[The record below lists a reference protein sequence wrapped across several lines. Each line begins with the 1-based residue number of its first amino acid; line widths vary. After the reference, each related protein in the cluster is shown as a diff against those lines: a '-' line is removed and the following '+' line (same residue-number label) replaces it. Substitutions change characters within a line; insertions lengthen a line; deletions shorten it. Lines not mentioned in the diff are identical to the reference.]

1 MVTLLNALYTV
12 FDSTIARHDVYKVE
26 TIGDAYML
34 VSGLPVRNGDRHA
47 VEIANCAME
56 LLSGVANFTVPH
68 KPDYKLQIRIGL
80 YPSFCCQNT
89 LLSLWNLVKANQNTT
104 YFRKHACALLNVII

>member
-1 MVTLLNALYTV
+1 LQVVNLLNALYTV

-34 VSGLPVRNGDRHA
+34 VSGLPVRNDDRHA

-56 LLSGVANFTVPH
+56 LLSGIANFKVPH
-68 KPDYKLQIRIGL
+68 KPDYTLQLRIGAE
-80 YPSFCCQNT
+80 SNT
-89 LLSLWNLVKANQNTT
+89 LLN
-104 YFRKHACALLNVII
+104 